1 MELKAYLVI
10 SVVALTVFSSGCVED
25 IDEDGPVGQVL
36 GVFGNFSS
44 DGNSTT
50 YEFSLDSLTDNAVMK
65 PIQGTV
71 DEFKNNVTSREGVE
85 MKSTNVKLVNVSSD
99 SVTVLLDYEIE
110 SEEQGTFNRNT
121 TFTMVNRNGSWQL
134 MNPVEENFDQQTLR
148 QNPRQ

>member
-1 MELKAYLVI
+1 MELKAYLMI

-36 GVFGNFSS
+36 DIFGNFSS
-44 DGNSTT
+44 DGNSST
-50 YEFSLDSLTDNAVMK
+50 YEFSLDSLTDNAVMA

-71 DEFKNNVTSREGVE
+71 DEFKSNVSSREGVE
-85 MKSTNVKLVNVSSD
+85 MKSTKVKLVNVSSD
-99 SVTVLLDYEIE
+99 SVTVLLDYKIE

-134 MNPVEENFDQQTLR
+134 KDPVKDNIDNY
-148 QNPRQ
+148 QNESRSS

>member
-36 GVFGNFSS
+36 DIFGNFSS
-44 DGNSTT
+44 DGNSST
-50 YEFSLDSLTDNAVMK
+50 YEFSLDSLTDNAVMA

-71 DEFKNNVTSREGVE
+71 DEFKNNISSREGVE
-85 MKSTNVKLVNVSSD
+85 MKSTKVKLLNISSD
-99 SVTVLLDYEIE
+99 SVTVLLDYKIE
-110 SEEQGTFNRNT
+110 SEEQGTLNRNT

-134 MNPVEENFDQQTLR
+134 KDPVKDNFDNYR
-148 QNPRQ
+148 NESRSN